1 MDAFKEK
8 IENKLPTNCPYC
20 GELVNYLNHK
30 HHLYMYCDVEKPKKI
45 IDGAEK
51 KSKIKY
57 DYNCKHYFGIISA
70 ENEEEA
76 REILHKDH
84 TGNGDKLCN

>member
-30 HHLYMYCDVEKPKKI
+30 HHLYMYCDVEKTKKI

-51 KSKIKY
+51 KSKIK
-57 DYNCKHYFGIISA
+57 
-70 ENEEEA
+70 
-76 REILHKDH
+76 
-84 TGNGDKLCN
+84 